1 MDDCIFCR
9 IARGE
14 IPSDIV
20 LEDADFVAFRDI
32 HPKAPQHAL
41 VIPREHVVSLNDLA
55 ERPGTTGD
63 KLLRF
68 AVLVAE
74 RLGVKESGYRALTNV
89 GPDGGQEVQ
98 HLHFH
103 ILGGE
108 KLGDM
113 PVSYTHLTLP
123 TNREV

>member
-14 IPSDIV
+14 IPSTLV
-20 LEDADFVAFRDI
+20 LEDADFVAFRDL
-32 HPKAPQHAL
+32 HPKAPEHVL
-41 VIPREHVVSLNDLA
+41 VVPREHVVSLNDLQGRA
-55 ERPGTTGD
+55 DGLGGA
-63 KLLRF
+63 LLRF
-68 AVLVAE
+68 IVSVAE
-74 RLGVKESGYRALTNV
+74 RLGVGESGYRVLTNV

-108 KLGDM
+108 NLGDF
-113 PVSYTHLTLP
+113 
-123 TNREV
+123 R

>member
-9 IARGE
+9 IARGD
-14 IPSDIV
+14 IRGDIV

-32 HPKAPQHAL
+32 DPKAPQHAL
-41 VIPREHVVSLNDLA
+41 VVPREHIVSLNDL
-55 ERPGTTGD
+55 ERGPGDLGHR
-63 KLLRF
+63 LLQFIVR
-68 AVLVAE
+68 VSE

-103 ILGGE
+103 VLGGE
-108 KLGDM
+108 DLGD
-113 PVSYTHLTLP
+113 V
-123 TNREV
+123 R

>member
-14 IPSDIV
+14 IPSTVV
-20 LEDADFVAFRDI
+20 LEDADFVAFRDL
-32 HPKAPQHAL
+32 HPKAPQHVL
-41 VIPREHVVSLNDLA
+41 VVPREHIVSLNDLQGG
-55 ERPGTTGD
+55 PDGLGGS
-63 KLLRF
+63 LLRF
-68 AVLVAE
+68 VVSVAD
-74 RLGVKESGYRALTNV
+74 RLGVRESGYRVLTNV

-108 KLGDM
+108 NLGDF
-113 PVSYTHLTLP
+113 
-123 TNREV
+123 R

>member
-9 IARGE
+9 IARGD

-32 HPKAPQHAL
+32 QPKAREHVL
-41 VIPREHVVSLNDLA
+41 VVPREHIVSLN
-55 ERPGTTGD
+55 EMVGRPAGEGD
-63 KLLRF
+63 ALLRF
-68 AVLVAE
+68 IVAVAE
-74 RLGVKESGYRALTNV
+74 EVGVEESGYRALTNV

-108 KLGDM
+108 DLGDF
-113 PVSYTHLTLP
+113 
-123 TNREV
+123 R

>member
-14 IPSDIV
+14 IPSTVV
-20 LEDADFVAFRDI
+20 LEDAGFVAFRDL
-32 HPKAPQHAL
+32 HPKAAAHVL
-41 VIPREHVVSLNDLA
+41 VVPREHIVSFNDIQG
-55 ERPGTTGD
+55 RPDGLGGA
-63 KLLRF
+63 LF
-68 AVLVAE
+68 QFIVNVAE
-74 RLGVKESGYRALTNV
+74 RLGVKESGYRVLTNV

-108 KLGDM
+108 NLGDF
-113 PVSYTHLTLP
+113 
-123 TNREV
+123 R

>member
-32 HPKAPQHAL
+32 HPKAPQHVL
-41 VIPREHVVSLNDLA
+41 VIPREHIVSLNDL
-55 ERPGTTGD
+55 PDLPDTLGD
-63 KLLRF
+63 RLMRF
-68 AVLVAE
+68 IVRVATLCGVAE
-74 RLGVKESGYRALTNV
+74 TGYRVLTNT
-89 GPDGGQEVQ
+89 GPDGGQEVL
-98 HLHFH
+98 HMHFH

-108 KLGDM
+108 NLGDF
-113 PVSYTHLTLP
+113 
-123 TNREV
+123 R

>member
-9 IARGE
+9 IAGGN
-14 IPSDIV
+14 ISSDIV

-32 HPKAPQHAL
+32 HPKAPQHVL
-41 VIPREHVVSLNDLA
+41 VVPREHVASLNDLEGEQGCRGHA
-55 ERPGTTGD
+55 
-63 KLLRF
+63 LLRF
-68 AVLVAE
+68 IVRVAQQV
-74 RLGVKESGYRALTNV
+74 GIKDSGYRALTNV

-108 KLGDM
+108 NLGDFK
-113 PVSYTHLTLP
+113 
-123 TNREV
+123 

>member
-32 HPKAPQHAL
+32 HPKAPQHVL
-41 VIPREHVVSLNDLA
+41 VIPREHIVSLNELA
-55 ERPGTTGD
+55 ERPGTEGD
-63 KLLRF
+63 RLLRF
-68 AVLVAE
+68 MVRVAE
-74 RLGVKESGYRALTNV
+74 RAGIKDSGYRVLSNT
-89 GPDGGQEVQ
+89 GPDAGQEVL

-103 ILGGE
+103 LLGGE
-108 KLGDM
+108 DLGDF
-113 PVSYTHLTLP
+113 
-123 TNREV
+123 R